1 MNLFAQTKALVP
13 DSPFGGPLT
22 RSPVAPAGKHSGDSY
37 GSRQAGVVA
46 AAMVLAMVSPMPLHA
61 SSVTAQRCR
70 VEGPVTVVV
79 VDGAPELRWTTAG
92 EFGVVGF
99 DLLGTARSAP
109 LNGSL
114 VLASNTP
121 AGARYAVSCPWDA
134 GASEVVVRVWTTD
147 GSFTDHTFEVQ
158 PERPPVPRS
167 VAVPALA
174 SVPVPQKAAASRP
187 ANRPT
192 KSGVPVVVSVDIRTT
207 RAGVCFIGYDELA
220 EAFQLPVEEIV
231 RRAGKGGLALRQQ
244 GVLVPSWGDATTGG
258 RYFFTPR
265 IESLY
270 FAGNVTQASFEET
283 PPMTS
288 LRQPAA
294 LASGRTDARG
304 RTTVEQNFQ
313 GVPTLP
319 GAADDDFWVWD
330 VFLGNHPSFGT
341 RRYPFDLAGLVQG
354 NGITVVEVEIISTS
368 VAQHGFGVSLNGH
381 ALGSETWSGPERR
394 RLRLDA
400 EASWLQAA
408 GNILEISST
417 GDRTSLAYLDRF
429 RVEHP
434 RALRPTDTPVLFS
447 ATDDAV
453 LEASGPP
460 GSTVEVWDVAA
471 PARPIRLEGADPA
484 ADPATLRFTGSPG
497 HDYVTFLRG
506 AADRPDALRAFGPD
520 ELRTNGAGAEY
531 LLIAPDPLVDAA
543 GILAGRRSAQGL
555 SAWVVPLARIQ
566 HEFGFGIPTPEA
578 LARFLDFTVSAH
590 PGSVWTSSPRYA
602 VLIGDGTYDYRG
614 YLGQTDNLVPPLM
627 TMTHFGRAV
636 SDVLFGDPDRDGRP
650 EIAIGRLPVHTE
662 EELLRVIGQMDDYS
676 SRTVDRP
683 KALLLADRPDEGGG
697 FIANAEELG
706 SRLDGPFSVEK
717 ILNDASDL
725 PIVRDRLMQGLAGGV
740 SLFNYIGHG
749 GRDRLGSG
757 YLTADEVGTVDFGP
771 QQPLVVAMTCA
782 AGQFGLPGTTCLGEA
797 LLSRTGRGPVAVWSP
812 SGFSIDFQAHQL
824 NLLLADELSRQP
836 VGTRLGD
843 TLKRTITAYH
853 DIGGDPVSPTLYNLL
868 GDPALPLNF
877 GARPLRL
884 SARVEGD
891 GLRLGLSG
899 TPGKT
904 YRVEVSDRID
914 PPAWRPLRGMTTD
927 ASGNADSTQTLPAG
941 PEPRFFRVVPA
952 P

>member
-1 MNLFAQTKALVP
+1 MT
-13 DSPFGGPLT
+13 
-22 RSPVAPAGKHSGDSY
+22 VA
-37 GSRQAGVVA
+37 
-46 AAMVLAMVSPMPLHA
+46 
-61 SSVTAQRCR
+61 
-70 VEGPVTVVV
+70 V
-79 VDGAPELRWTTAG
+79 VDGAPELRWTTTG

-99 DLLGTARSAP
+99 ELLGAARSAP

-121 AGARYAVSCPWDA
+121 AGARYAVSCPWDP
-134 GASEVVVRVWTTD
+134 GALEVVVRVWTND
-147 GSFTDHTFEVQ
+147 GSFTDHTFEVRREL
-158 PERPPVPRS
+158 PHVPRS
-167 VAVPALA
+167 VAVLAPVPA
-174 SVPVPQKAAASRP
+174 PVPQKAAASRP
-187 ANRPT
+187 ANRPI

-207 RAGVCFIGYDELA
+207 RAGVCFIGYAELA
-220 EAFQLPVEEIV
+220 EAFQLPVEEVIL
-231 RRAGKGGLALRQQ
+231 RAGNGGWALRQQ
-244 GVLVPSWGDATTGG
+244 GVRVPSWGDATTGG

-270 FAGNVTQASFEET
+270 FAGNVTQASFEQT

-288 LRQPAA
+288 LRQPAG

-304 RTTVEQNFQ
+304 RTTVEQNLQ

-330 VFLGNHPSFGT
+330 AFLGNHPSFGT
-341 RRYPFDLAGLVQG
+341 RRYPFDLAGLAQG
-354 NGITVVEVEIISTS
+354 TGTGVVEVDIISTS

-408 GNILEISST
+408 GNILEITST

-434 RALRPTDTPVLFS
+434 RALKPADTPVLFS

-460 GSTVEVWDVAA
+460 GSTIEVWDVTA

-484 ADPATLRFTGSPG
+484 ADPATLRFTGTSG

-520 ELRTNGAGAEY
+520 ELRTNGTGAEY
-531 LLIAPDPLVDAA
+531 LLIAPDPLVAAA
-543 GILAGRRSAQGL
+543 GTLAGRRSAQGL

-590 PGSVWTSSPRYA
+590 PGSVWVSRPRYV

-614 YLGQTDNLVPPLM
+614 NLGQTDNLVPPLM
-627 TMTHFGRAV
+627 TPTLFGRAV

-650 EIAIGRLPVHTE
+650 EMAIGRLPVHTE

-683 KALLLADRPDEGGG
+683 KALVLADRPDEGGG

-706 SRLDGPFSVEK
+706 SRLDGTFSVEK
-717 ILNDASDL
+717 ILNDALDL
-725 PIVRDRLMQGLAGGV
+725 LIVRDRLMQGLAGGV

-749 GRDRLGSG
+749 GRDRLGAG
-757 YLTADEVGTVDFGP
+757 YLSAGEVGTVDFGP

-843 TLKRTITAYH
+843 TLKRTITAYR
-853 DIGGDPVSPTLYNLL
+853 DIGGDPVSPTIYNLL

-884 SARVEGD
+884 SARNDGD
-891 GLRLGLSG
+891 GVRLGLSG

-914 PPAWRPLRGMTTD
+914 PAEWRPLRGMTTD
-927 ASGNADSTQTLPAG
+927 ASGNADFTPTLPAG
-941 PEPRFFRVVPA
+941 PGPLFFRAMPA
-952 P
+952 S

>member
-1 MNLFAQTKALVP
+1 MKPA
-13 DSPFGGPLT
+13 
-22 RSPVAPAGKHSGDSY
+22 VA
-37 GSRQAGVVA
+37 
-46 AAMVLAMVSPMPLHA
+46 
-61 SSVTAQRCR
+61 
-70 VEGPVTVVV
+70 
-79 VDGAPELRWTTAG
+79 
-92 EFGVVGF
+92 
-99 DLLGTARSAP
+99 
-109 LNGSL
+109 
-114 VLASNTP
+114 
-121 AGARYAVSCPWDA
+121 
-134 GASEVVVRVWTTD
+134 
-147 GSFTDHTFEVQ
+147 
-158 PERPPVPRS
+158 
-167 VAVPALA
+167 
-174 SVPVPQKAAASRP
+174 RP
-187 ANRPT
+187 ANRPA
-192 KSGVPVVVSVDIRTT
+192 KNGVPVVVSVDIRTT
-207 RAGVCFIGYDELA
+207 RAGVCFIGYADLA

-231 RRAGKGGLALRQQ
+231 RRAGNGGLALRQQ
-244 GVLVPSWGDATTGG
+244 GVLVPGWDDASTGG

-270 FAGNVTQASFEET
+270 FAGNVTQASLEEAS
-283 PPMTS
+283 PMTS
-288 LRQPAA
+288 LRQPAG
-294 LASGRTDARG
+294 LASGRPDARG

-330 VFLGNHPSFGT
+330 AFLGNHPSLGI
-341 RRYPFDLAGLVQG
+341 RRYPFDLAGLAQG
-354 NGITVVEVEIISTS
+354 GGTAVVEVEIISTS

-381 ALGSETWSGPERR
+381 VLGGETWSGPERR

-429 RVEHP
+429 QVEHP
-434 RALRPTDTPVLFS
+434 RALKPADKPLLFS

-453 LEASGPP
+453 LEAGGPP
-460 GSTVEVWDVAA
+460 GSIVEVWDVTV
-471 PARPIRLEGADPA
+471 PTRPVRLEASDPA
-484 ADPATLRFTGSPG
+484 ADPATFRFTGSPG

-506 AADRPDALRAFGPD
+506 AADRPDALKAFGPD
-520 ELRTNGAGAEY
+520 ELRTNVAGAEY
-531 LLIAPDPLVDAA
+531 LLIAPDALVAAA
-543 GILAGRRSAQGL
+543 GALADRRSAQGL
-555 SAWVVPLARIQ
+555 SSLVVPLSRVQ
-566 HEFGFGIPTPEA
+566 HEFGSGIPTPEA
-578 LARFLDFTVSAH
+578 LARFLDHAVSAS
-590 PGSVWTSSPRYA
+590 PGTVWTSRPRYV

-627 TMTHFGRAV
+627 TLTLFGRAV

-662 EELLRVIGQMDDYS
+662 EQLLRLIGQMDDYG

-683 KALLLADRPDEGGG
+683 KALVLADRPDDGGG

-706 SRLDGPFSVEK
+706 SRLDGTFAVEK
-717 ILNDASDL
+717 ILNEASDL
-725 PIVRDRLMQGLAGGV
+725 PTVRDRLMHGLAGGV

-757 YLTADEVGTVDFGP
+757 YLTADEVGSVDFGP

-797 LLSRTGRGPVAVWSP
+797 LLSRTGRAPVAVWSP

-824 NLLLADELSRQP
+824 DLLLADELSRQP

-853 DIGGDPVSPTLYNLL
+853 DSGGDQVSPTIYNLL

-884 SARVEGD
+884 SARNDGD
-891 GLRLGLSG
+891 GVRLGLSG
-899 TPGKT
+899 TPGMD

-914 PPAWRPLRGMTTD
+914 PPEWRPLRGITTD
-927 ASGNADSTQTLPAG
+927 ASGNADFTSTSPAG
-941 PEPRFFRVVPA
+941 PEPRFFRAVPA

>member
-1 MNLFAQTKALVP
+1 MALI
-13 DSPFGGPLT
+13 
-22 RSPVAPAGKHSGDSY
+22 
-37 GSRQAGVVA
+37 
-46 AAMVLAMVSPMPLHA
+46 LAMASSMQLHA
-61 SSVTAQRCR
+61 ASITAQRCR
-70 VEGPVTVVV
+70 VEGPVTVAV

-92 EFGVVGF
+92 ESGVVGF

-114 VLASNTP
+114 VLASNNP
-121 AGARYAVSCPWDA
+121 AGARYTVSCPWNS
-134 GASEVVVRVWTTD
+134 GASEVIVRVWTTD
-147 GSFTDHTFEVQ
+147 GSFTDHTFDVR
-158 PERPPVPRS
+158 PEPPPVAPTVGVPAPAS
-167 VAVPALA
+167 TPLPQTVAVA
-174 SVPVPQKAAASRP
+174 RP
-187 ANRPT
+187 ANRPA

-207 RAGVCFIGYDELA
+207 RAGVCFIGYADLA
-220 EAFQLPVEEIV
+220 DAFQLPVEEIV
-231 RRAGKGGLALRQQ
+231 RRAGSGGLALRQQ

-270 FAGNVTQASFEET
+270 FAGNVTQASLEET

-288 LRQPAA
+288 LRQPSG
-294 LASGRTDARG
+294 LASGRMEARG

-319 GAADDDFWVWD
+319 GAAADDFWVWD
-330 VFLGNHPSFGT
+330 VFLGDHPSFGT
-341 RRYPFDLAGLVQG
+341 RRYPFDLAGLGQG
-354 NGITVVEVEIISTS
+354 TGTAVVEVEIISTS

-381 ALGSETWSGPERR
+381 SLGGETWSGPERR

-434 RALRPTDTPVLFS
+434 RALKPVDKPVLFS

-460 GSTVEVWDVAA
+460 GSAVEVWDVTA
-471 PARPIRLEGADPA
+471 PTRPIRLEGSDPA
-484 ADPATLRFTGSPG
+484 PDPATLRFAGTPG

-520 ELRTNGAGAEY
+520 ELRTNGTGAEY
-531 LLIAPDPLVDAA
+531 LVIAPDPLVAAA
-543 GILAGRRSAQGL
+543 GALAGRRSAQGL
-555 SAWVVPLARIQ
+555 SSLVVSLSQIQ
-566 HEFGFGIPTPEA
+566 HEFGSGIPTPEA
-578 LARFLDFTVSAH
+578 LARFLGHAVSAH
-590 PGSVWTSSPRYA
+590 SGSVWTSIPRYV

-627 TMTHFGRAV
+627 TLTLFGRAV
-636 SDVLFGDPDRDGRP
+636 SDVLFGDLDRDGRP

-676 SRTVDRP
+676 SRSVDRP
-683 KALLLADRPDEGGG
+683 QALVLADRPDEGGG

-706 SRLDGPFSVEK
+706 SRLDGTFTVEK
-717 ILNDASDL
+717 ILNEASDL
-725 PIVRDRLMQGLAGGV
+725 PTVRERLMQGLAAGV

-757 YLTADEVGTVDFGP
+757 YLTVGEVGTVDFGP

-797 LLSRTGRGPVAVWSP
+797 LLSRTGRAPVAVWSP

-843 TLKRTITAYH
+843 TLKRTITAYR
-853 DIGGDPVSPTLYNLL
+853 DIGGDPVSPTIYNLL

-884 SARVEGD
+884 SARNDGD
-891 GLRLGLSG
+891 GVRLGLSG

-914 PPAWRPLRGMTTD
+914 PAEWRPSRGITTD
-927 ASGNADSTQTLPAG
+927 ASGNADFTPTLPAG
-941 PEPRFFRVVPA
+941 PEPLFFRAVPA